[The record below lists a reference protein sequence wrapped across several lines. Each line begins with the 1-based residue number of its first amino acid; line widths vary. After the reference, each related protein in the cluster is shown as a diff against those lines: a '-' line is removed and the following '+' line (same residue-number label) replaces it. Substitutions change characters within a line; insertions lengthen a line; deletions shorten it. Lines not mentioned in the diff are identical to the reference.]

1 MEVCQVVE
9 TLVLSKLKN
18 FSRNNTFGLYRDDGL
33 AIIKVL
39 SGRQIE
45 RLKKNVVKT
54 FKDCGLNI
62 TNEADLHMYLYSG
75 SAFLAI

>member
-1 MEVCQVVE
+1 MCQLVE

-18 FSRNNTFGLYRDDGL
+18 FCRNNTFGLYRDDEL

-45 RLKKNVVKT
+45 RLKKNVVKI

-75 SAFLAI
+75 SAFLSI

>member
-1 MEVCQVVE
+1 MEVCQLVE

-54 FKDCGLNI
+54 FKDCRLNI

>member
-1 MEVCQVVE
+1 MCQLVE

-45 RLKKNVVKT
+45 RLKRNVVKT

>member
-1 MEVCQVVE
+1 MCQLVE

-45 RLKKNVVKT
+45 RLKKNVVKI